1 MSRLRLRMWLN
12 FSHFRHSEL
21 IIISDWMS
29 SNEGHNNIRIPP
41 PSPLPSLLPRLQS
54 WERKE
59 NVIWKWENNYLIITF
74 NTEAS
79 ITACTV
85 SALQYIIQYRATKI
99 RSARV
104 RRRGSKLLM
113 TWYLPE
119 IITIFFHR
127 LKFFSKPIHWLSNSQ
142 SVSPPPLCKI
152 WLYRLSSLLFS
163 LQKGIRSY

>member
-1 MSRLRLRMWLN
+1 MRVITI
-12 FSHFRHSEL
+12 SEFL
-21 IIISDWMS
+21 
-29 SNEGHNNIRIPP
+29 PL
-41 PSPLPSLLPRLQS
+41 SPLPSLLPRLQS

-142 SVSPPPLCKI
+142 SVSPPPLCKNI
-152 WLYRLSSLLFS
+152 IIQVVITFILVIRRDSLLLNNGQLS
-163 LQKGIRSY
+163 K